1 MPIHKEENMK
11 KTYEA
16 PEAQIVTFETETVL
30 AQSGINTPVYP
41 L

>member
-1 MPIHKEENMK
+1 MK

-16 PEAQIVTFETETVL
+16 PEAQIVRFETDSVL
-30 AQSGINTPVYP
+30 NQSGINTPVYP